1 MFNIKNR
8 TQSGFPVAIGTG
20 LALETLHEP
29 VIAVYDPSRTVP
41 PRVNINEYEII
52 YFNARTIFRNI
63 VGSIPSGEQLEV
75 PVADY
80 VRTLEEECGYLYDLL
95 GLEDAEIEIYYS
107 DYEYCQN
114 TYPGKYRVPKTT
126 RQIMLH
132 EYEEKAIKNLVLHH
146 PVKKFKGYFK
156 PDGANVL
163 IFTHIP
169 FDLLMYKGYMKFN
182 LLESHTGKI
191 KQPHEFGSKYMQVD
205 DEDMS
210 LIEFREDLL
219 VRFGDHVMFKPD
231 MIKDRRELYKTVVK
245 KNNTFKAK

>member
-29 VIAVYDPSRTVP
+29 VIAVYDPEREVP
-41 PRVNINEYEII
+41 PRVNINEYEAI

-63 VGSIPSGEQLEV
+63 VGSIPSKYQLEI
-75 PVADY
+75 PLADY
-80 VRTLEEECGYLYDLL
+80 VRTLEEECNYIHDLL
-95 GLEDAEIEIYYS
+95 GLEDTEIYSYYS
-107 DYEYCQN
+107 NYEYCQK
-114 TYPGKYRVPKTT
+114 TYPNKYRFPTT
-126 RQIMLH
+126 TKQLMLH
-132 EYEEKAIKNLVLHH
+132 EYEEKAINNLILHL
-146 PVKKFKGYFK
+146 PVVRFNGYFK
-156 PDGANVL
+156 PKEANVL

-169 FDLLMYKGYMKFN
+169 FDLLMYKNYIKFN

-191 KQPHEFGSKYMQVD
+191 KTPNEFGSKYLKVD
-205 DEDMS
+205 DNDMS

-231 MIKDRRELYKTVVK
+231 LIKDRRELYKTVVK
-245 KNNTFKAK
+245 HNLSFRVK